1 MSRAASRSLSRS
13 EVFSV
18 HVRPAWHASASR
30 AELPLIRK
38 RSISLQGHRTSFSI
52 EDEFLTELKLI
63 AGEREMSL
71 ASLIAEIDEARPV
84 TSNLSSALRLFVLAE
99 AKKTASNRDKE

>member
-1 MSRAASRSLSRS
+1 M
-13 EVFSV
+13 
-18 HVRPAWHASASR
+18 
-30 AELPLIRK
+30 IRK
-38 RSISLQGHRTSFSI
+38 RSISLQGHRTSFSV

-63 AGEREMSL
+63 AGERKMSL

-99 AKKTASNRDKE
+99 AKKTTSSRDKE

>member
-1 MSRAASRSLSRS
+1 MSRDASKSLSRI

-18 HVRPAWHASASR
+18 HVSPAWHASASST
-30 AELPLIRK
+30 EFPLIRK

-52 EDEFLTELKLI
+52 EDEFLAELKLI
-63 AGEREMSL
+63 AGERKMSL

-99 AKKTASNRDKE
+99 AKKTASGRGGR